1 MVVYLSE
8 YIYPK
13 AVEIL
18 EEQATIVSDFARIG
32 EIDAIILRNIPVT
45 AEMMDRAGRL
55 KVIAKHGVGCNTI
68 DLEAARERGIQV
80 IYTPTA
86 NADSVAEMTVGLFLT
101 LERRICEANVKCRR
115 SEFTTIAPS
124 DFLGTEIMGKTF
136 GQIGM
141 GNIAR
146 RIARIMSAGFGTRVL
161 GYDPFV
167 TAGDAAQRGFEK
179 VETLEELLER
189 SDLVNINVPLV
200 KSTENM
206 ISGRLF
212 DHFKPGA
219 VFVNAARGAVV
230 NEEDL
235 YHALV
240 SGRLKAAACDT
251 FVSEPP
257 TAENRLLSLPNFCAT
272 PHLGGNTEEAL
283 QKAGIEVVQ
292 ETLRVLAGEPPLHPV
307 P

>member
-1 MVVYLSE
+1 MTVYLSE
-8 YIYPK
+8 YIYPE
-13 AVEIL
+13 AVKKLKEH
-18 EEQATIVSDFARIG
+18 ATVVDNFDRIE

-45 AEMMDRAGRL
+45 TEMMERAKKL
-55 KVIAKHGVGCNTI
+55 KVIAKHGIGVNTI
-68 DLEAARERGIQV
+68 DVKAAKERGIQV

-101 LERRICEANVKCRR
+101 LERRIYEANVKCRR
-115 SEFTTIAPS
+115 SEFTSIGPS
-124 DFLGTEIMGKTF
+124 NFLGTEIMGKTF

-141 GNIAR
+141 GNIAQR
-146 RIARIMSAGFGTRVL
+146 VAHIMSAGFGTKVL
-161 GYDPFV
+161 GYDPFIS
-167 TAGDAAQRGFEK
+167 AEEAAKRGFEK

-206 ISGRLF
+206 ISGKLF

-219 VFVNAARGAVV
+219 VFVNAARGAVI
-230 NEEDL
+230 NEDDL
-235 YHALV
+235 YNALV
-240 SGRLKAAACDT
+240 SGKLKAAACDT
-251 FVSEPP
+251 FVNEPP
-257 TAENRLLSLPNFCAT
+257 TAENKLLSLPNFSAT

-283 QKAGIEVVQ
+283 RKAGTEVVE
-292 ETLRVLAGEPPLHPV
+292 ETLNVLAGKAPIHPV